1 MARYTGPKHKLA
13 RREGV
18 NILGKASA
26 SLDRRINVIPGSHSK
41 RRGRKLS
48 EYGIQLREKQK
59 LKRIYGLMEKQF
71 AKYVLNAQNMKM
83 NTEDALI
90 QLLETRLDNVIYRLG
105 FAKTRPMARQLVS
118 HRHVLVNGKKVNIPS
133 LNIKEGDE
141 IALSPKILANDA
153 LKIFIEEATETPA
166 FIKKVALKGKLLR
179 YPTKDE
185 VANPVD
191 YQLVIEFYSR

>member
-13 RREGV
+13 RREGI
-18 NILGKASA
+18 NILGKTSA
-26 SLDRRINVIPGSHSK
+26 SLDRRINVIPGLHSK

-71 AKYVLNAQNMKM
+71 GKYVALAQKAKI
-83 NTEDALI
+83 NTEEALI
-90 QLLETRLDNVIYRLG
+90 QLLESRLDNIVYRLG
-105 FAKTRPMARQLVS
+105 FAKSRAMARQFVS
-118 HRHVLVNGKKVNIPS
+118 HRHVLVNGKKINIPS
-133 LNIKEGDE
+133 YQVKENDILVLLDKIAKDE
-141 IALSPKILANDA
+141 I
-153 LKIFIEEATETPA
+153 LKQYIEEAQTLEFVKREGTH
-166 FIKKVALKGKLLR
+166 GTLLR